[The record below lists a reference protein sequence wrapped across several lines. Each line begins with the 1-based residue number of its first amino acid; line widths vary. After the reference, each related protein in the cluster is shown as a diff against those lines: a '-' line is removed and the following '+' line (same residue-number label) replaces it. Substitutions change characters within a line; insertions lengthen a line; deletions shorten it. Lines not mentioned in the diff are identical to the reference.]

1 MVVNDDVGCL
11 NSRGVLA
18 FFAGKPAPT
27 EDVTSRSRAKPV
39 IVAAIENEA
48 NMGYLL
54 VVTLIQAFSFS
65 LIGEYLAGHVDSYFA
80 VLVRVLLAGLVFI
93 PLTRWRS
100 VEPSFMRGMLV
111 IGALQFGVTYVCLY
125 LSFRVLT
132 VPEVLLF
139 TILTPLH
146 VTLIEDALN
155 HRFNPWALV
164 AALVAVLGAAVIRYD
179 RISPDFLMGFLLLQL
194 ANFTYAAGQVMYKH
208 LVARHPSDLPH
219 YRRFGYFYL
228 GALLVVLPAFL
239 LFGKSNFLP
248 EAPLQW
254 AVLLFLGL
262 VSTAL
267 GLYWWNKGACL
278 VNGGTLAVMNNLHVP
293 VGLLLN
299 LLIWNED
306 EELGRLLLGG
316 LVIIGAVW
324 ISRLG
329 VRRKSLA

>member
-1 MVVNDDVGCL
+1 
-11 NSRGVLA
+11 
-18 FFAGKPAPT
+18 
-27 EDVTSRSRAKPV
+27 
-39 IVAAIENEA
+39 
-48 NMGYLL
+48 MGYLL

-80 VLVRVLLAGLVFI
+80 VLVRVVLAGLIFL

-100 VEPSFMRGMLV
+100 VEPAFMRSMLV

-155 HRFNPWALV
+155 RRFNPWALV
-164 AALVAVLGAAVIRYD
+164 AALVAVAGAAVIRFD
-179 RISPDFLMGFLLLQL
+179 QITPNFLMGFLLLQL

-208 LVARHPSDLPH
+208 LVARYPSDQPH

-239 LFGKSNFLP
+239 LFGKSDFLP
-248 EAPLQW
+248 QAPLQW
-254 AVLLFLGL
+254 GVLLFLGL

-267 GLYWWNKGACL
+267 GMYWWNKGACL
-278 VNGGTLAVMNNLHVP
+278 VNGGTLAVVNNLHVP

-299 LLIWNED
+299 LLIWNQHEP
-306 EELGRLLLGG
+306 LGRLALGG
-316 LVIIGAVW
+316 LVILGAVW

-329 VRRKSLA
+329 IRTAPAHA

>member
-1 MVVNDDVGCL
+1 
-11 NSRGVLA
+11 
-18 FFAGKPAPT
+18 
-27 EDVTSRSRAKPV
+27 
-39 IVAAIENEA
+39 
-48 NMGYLL
+48 MGYLL

-80 VLVRVLLAGLVFI
+80 VLVRVVLAGLVFI

-100 VEPSFMRGMLV
+100 VEPAFMRGMLM

-155 HRFNPWALV
+155 RRFNPWALV
-164 AALVAVLGAAVIRYD
+164 AALVAVAGAAVIRFD
-179 RISPDFLMGFLLLQL
+179 QITPNFLGGFLLLQL

-208 LVARHPSDLPH
+208 LVARYPSDLPH

-228 GALLVVLPAFL
+228 GALIVVLPAFL
-239 LFGKSNFLP
+239 MFGKANFLP

-254 AVLLFLGL
+254 GVLVFLGL

-267 GLYWWNKGACL
+267 GMYWWNKGACL
-278 VNGGTLAVMNNLHVP
+278 VQGGTLAVMNNLHVP

-299 LLIWNED
+299 LLIWNQHEP
-306 EELGRLLLGG
+306 LGRLALGG
-316 LVIIGAVW
+316 LVIVGAVW

-329 VRRKSLA
+329 ARKQPASH

>member
-1 MVVNDDVGCL
+1 
-11 NSRGVLA
+11 
-18 FFAGKPAPT
+18 
-27 EDVTSRSRAKPV
+27 
-39 IVAAIENEA
+39 
-48 NMGYLL
+48 MGYLL
-54 VVTLIQAFSFS
+54 IVTLIQAFSFS

-80 VLVRVLLAGLVFI
+80 VLVRVVLAGLVFI

-100 VEPSFMRGMLV
+100 VEPAFMRGMLV

-139 TILTPLH
+139 TVLTPLH

-155 HRFNPWALV
+155 RRFNPWALV

-194 ANFTYAAGQVMYKH
+194 ANFTFAAGQVMYKH
-208 LVARHPSDLPH
+208 LVARYPSDLPH

-299 LLIWNED
+299 LLIWNQH

-316 LVIIGAVW
+316 LVIVAAVW

-329 VRRKSLA
+329 IRPPATTT

>member
-1 MVVNDDVGCL
+1 
-11 NSRGVLA
+11 
-18 FFAGKPAPT
+18 
-27 EDVTSRSRAKPV
+27 
-39 IVAAIENEA
+39 
-48 NMGYLL
+48 MGYLL
-54 VVTLIQAFSFS
+54 IVTLIQAFSFS

-80 VLVRVLLAGLVFI
+80 VLVRVVLAGLIFL

-100 VEPSFMRGMLV
+100 VEPAFMRSMLV

-155 HRFNPWALV
+155 RRFNPWALV
-164 AALVAVLGAAVIRYD
+164 AALVAVAGAAVIRFD
-179 RISPDFLMGFLLLQL
+179 QITPNFLMGFLLLQL

-208 LVARHPSDLPH
+208 LVARYPSDQPH

-239 LFGKSNFLP
+239 LFGKADFLP
-248 EAPLQW
+248 QAPLQW
-254 AVLLFLGL
+254 GVLLFLGL

-267 GLYWWNKGACL
+267 GMYWWNKGACL
-278 VNGGTLAVMNNLHVP
+278 VNGGTLAVVNNLHVP

-299 LLIWNED
+299 LLIWNQHEP
-306 EELGRLLLGG
+306 LGRLALGG
-316 LVIIGAVW
+316 LVIVAAVW

-329 VRRKSLA
+329 IRKEPAHP

>member
-1 MVVNDDVGCL
+1 
-11 NSRGVLA
+11 
-18 FFAGKPAPT
+18 
-27 EDVTSRSRAKPV
+27 
-39 IVAAIENEA
+39 
-48 NMGYLL
+48 MGYLL
-54 VVTLIQAFSFS
+54 FVTLIQAFSFS

-80 VLVRVLLAGLVFI
+80 VLVRVVLAGLVFI

-100 VEPSFMRGMLV
+100 VEPAFMRGMLV

-139 TILTPLH
+139 TVLTPLH

-155 HRFNPWALV
+155 RRFNPWALV

-194 ANFTYAAGQVMYKH
+194 ANFTFAAGQVMYKH
-208 LVARHPSDLPH
+208 LVARYPSDLPH

-278 VNGGTLAVMNNLHVP
+278 VNGATLAVMNNLHVP

-299 LLIWNED
+299 LLIWNQH

-316 LVIIGAVW
+316 LVIVAAVW

-329 VRRKSLA
+329 IRPPANAT

>member
-1 MVVNDDVGCL
+1 
-11 NSRGVLA
+11 
-18 FFAGKPAPT
+18 
-27 EDVTSRSRAKPV
+27 
-39 IVAAIENEA
+39 
-48 NMGYLL
+48 MGYLL

-100 VEPSFMRGMLV
+100 VEPGFMRGLLV

-155 HRFNPWALV
+155 RRFNPWALI
-164 AALVAVLGAAVIRYD
+164 AALVAVAGAAVIRFD
-179 RISPDFLMGFLLLQL
+179 QITAHFLGGFLLLQL

-208 LVARHPSDLPH
+208 LVKRYPSELPH
-219 YRRFGYFYL
+219 YRRFGFFYV

-239 LFGKSNFLP
+239 MFGKANYLP
-248 EAPLQW
+248 DAPLQW
-254 AVLLFLGL
+254 GVLVFLGL

-267 GLYWWNKGACL
+267 GMYWWNKGACL
-278 VNGGTLAVMNNLHVP
+278 VQGGTLAVMNNLHVP

-299 LLIWNED
+299 LLIWNQHEP
-306 EELGRLLLGG
+306 LGRLALGG
-316 LVIIGAVW
+316 LVILGAVW

-329 VRRKSLA
+329 NQLGSGAVKKAS

>member
-1 MVVNDDVGCL
+1 
-11 NSRGVLA
+11 
-18 FFAGKPAPT
+18 
-27 EDVTSRSRAKPV
+27 
-39 IVAAIENEA
+39 
-48 NMGYLL
+48 MGYLL

-80 VLVRVLLAGLVFI
+80 VLVRVVLAGLIFI

-100 VEPSFMRGMLV
+100 VTPAFMRGMLV

-155 HRFNPWALV
+155 RRFNPWALV
-164 AALVAVLGAAVIRYD
+164 AALVAVAGAAVIRFD
-179 RISPDFLMGFLLLQL
+179 QITPNFLMGFLLLQL
-194 ANFTYAAGQVMYKH
+194 ANFTYAAGQVLYKH
-208 LVARHPSDLPH
+208 LVARYPSDQPH

-239 LFGKSNFLP
+239 LFGKADFLP
-248 EAPLQW
+248 QAPLQW
-254 AVLLFLGL
+254 GVLVFLGL

-267 GLYWWNKGACL
+267 GMYWWNKGACL

-299 LLIWNED
+299 LLIWNQHEP
-306 EELGRLLLGG
+306 LGRLALGG
-316 LVIIGAVW
+316 LVILAAVW
-324 ISRLG
+324 VSRWGIKRAPG
-329 VRRKSLA
+329 VESAT

>member
-1 MVVNDDVGCL
+1 
-11 NSRGVLA
+11 
-18 FFAGKPAPT
+18 
-27 EDVTSRSRAKPV
+27 
-39 IVAAIENEA
+39 
-48 NMGYLL
+48 MGYLL

-80 VLVRVLLAGLVFI
+80 VLVRVVLAGLIFI

-100 VEPSFMRGMLV
+100 VAPPFMRGMLL

-155 HRFNPWALV
+155 RRFNSWALI
-164 AALVAVLGAAVIRYD
+164 AALVAVGGAAVIRFD
-179 RISPDFLMGFLLLQL
+179 QITPNFLMGFLLLQL

-208 LVARHPSDLPH
+208 LVARYPSDLPH

-228 GALLVVLPAFL
+228 GALIVVLPAFL
-239 LFGKSNFLP
+239 LFGKTNFLP

-254 AVLLFLGL
+254 GVLVFLGL

-267 GLYWWNKGACL
+267 GMYWWNKGACL

-299 LLIWNED
+299 LLIWNQHEP
-306 EELGRLLLGG
+306 LGRLALGG
-316 LVIIGAVW
+316 LVILGAVW

-329 VRRKSLA
+329 VRKVPVIS